1 MHHAVRVTSARF
13 AVFSSSHYAVAVQMI
28 DKVWYDWQNKSPKNK
43 FAYKGGSIT
52 PLPSYANYTK
62 FPNGMPP
69 YLDVSASNKLA

>member
-1 MHHAVRVTSARF
+1 
-13 AVFSSSHYAVAVQMI
+13 MI